1 MPSACP
7 SEPNVKQVVVTGEAA
22 ASYTK
27 NGTRRRRTTAT
38 TRKAQEGGT
47 SPGTIVQLQANRAP
61 DAVPT
66 VNSAK
71 PSEATALAKN
81 TTNSAPAPVAANAAP
96 VKVILTGGKKQSKV
110 LLAPA
115 KVRKLP
121 GVAQAP
127 VARTRKIAKRI
138 RMSLGGFGKRVTRA
152 NTIKK
157 EATKQSLDTLKK
169 TLVEA
174 KLIKA
179 DSKAPE
185 GVLRQMYADYMVLKN
200 RAL

>member
-1 MPSACP
+1 MPSTCP
-7 SEPNVKQVVVTGEAA
+7 SEPNVKQVVVTGDAA
-22 ASYTK
+22 ASYAK
-27 NGTRRRRTTAT
+27 NGTRRRRTTAS

-47 SPGTIVQLQANRAP
+47 SPGTIVQIQANRAP

-81 TTNSAPAPVAANAAP
+81 TTNSAPAPVAP

>member
-1 MPSACP
+1 MPSSCA
-7 SEPNVKQVVVTGEAA
+7 EADVKQITVSGDAA
-22 ASYTK
+22 ASYMK
-27 NGTRRRRTTAT
+27 NGTRRRRTTGT

-47 SPGTIVQLQANRAP
+47 SPGTIVQIQANRAP

-66 VNSAK
+66 INSAK
-71 PSEATALAKN
+71 PSEAYALAKN
-81 TTNSAPAPVAANAAP
+81 TTNSAPSAANAAP

-121 GVAQAP
+121 GAPERAQ
-127 VARTRKIAKRI
+127 ARTRKIAKRI

-185 GVLRQMYADYMVLKN
+185 GVLRQMYGDYMVLKN